1 MGIGAVVL
9 ALIAIVL
16 IARYLGARKL
26 GRMLASTN
34 RVVGFIA
41 IVFAVGLLVTGRWPG
56 AVAAALFAAS
66 LVGWDLRAM
75 LVQAL
80 FSGFTGGGAAAGA
93 RWRTAR
99 IELWLKGR
107 SLDGQVL
114 VGAFAG
120 QALSSLTAIELK
132 ALWRE
137 VAVDADSRNLVE
149 AYLDRRMPGWRED
162 LHGDAAAREARPAR
176 PSAMT
181 DEEAYQIL
189 GLQPGA
195 GRAEIMQAYRRLM
208 KTVHPDA
215 GGSAFLAAKVNE
227 ARDKLAAKHDTRSN

>member
-9 ALIAIVL
+9 ALVAIVL
-16 IARYLGARKL
+16 IARYLGARSL

-34 RVVGFIA
+34 RVVGFVA
-41 IVFAVGLLVTGRWPG
+41 LALAVGLLVTGRWPG

-75 LVQAL
+75 LLQAVL
-80 FSGFTGGGAAAGA
+80 GGFTGGAAAAA

-99 IELWLKGR
+99 IELWLRGR
-107 SLDGQVL
+107 SLDGRVL
-114 VGAFAG
+114 AGAFAG
-120 QALSSLTAIELK
+120 RTLSSLTAAELRT
-132 ALWRE
+132 LWRE
-137 VAVDADSRNLVE
+137 VGGDADSRNLVE

-162 LHGDAAAREARPAR
+162 LKGDAAAREARPAR

-195 GRAEIMQAYRRLM
+195 GRPEIMQAYRRLM

>member
-56 AVAAALFAAS
+56 AIAAALFAAS

-80 FSGFTGGGAAAGA
+80 FSGFTGSAAAGA
-93 RWRTAR
+93 RWRTGR
-99 IELWLKGR
+99 IELLLKGR
-107 SLDGQVL
+107 SLDGRVL
-114 VGAFAG
+114 AGAFAG
-120 QALSSLTAIELK
+120 RGLSSLNAAELK

-137 VAVDADSRNLVE
+137 VADDADSRNLVE

-208 KTVHPDA
+208 KTVHPDT